1 MANTYV
7 DYTATAGQTDFNF
20 SFPYLENDHVE
31 VFIDGVESTA
41 FTISLSPTRVVLD
54 TAATG
59 GETVRV
65 RRSSDPTEDLVDF
78 VNGSILTESDL
89 DRAYL
94 HNRYLNEE
102 AYEGN
107 TASLQT
113 ASGSTNFDAN
123 FNKIINLSPP
133 TNSLDAANKDYVDDK
148 LALSGTS
155 LSGFNKST
163 HTGDNATTTFT
174 LSFTPQTGTAS
185 AFRVAIDGV
194 LQTPDDAYTV
204 NTSTNQIT
212 FTSAPPT
219 NAEIVVIAT
228 GTAQD
233 VNSIGV
239 TATGSTTARTLADR
253 FADEVNVRDFG
264 AVGNGTTDDT
274 TAWEAARDYVLADP
288 FNRVFVAPA
297 GQHSLPNGINLY
309 GVVYC
314 RIEGNIVA
322 SDATK
327 EVVIGGNVVEADPCK
342 LMFHSG
348 NCTLKV
354 DGISRSHIE
363 FTRFNE
369 LHLFSSNSGE
379 NTKYNVSYSNFYF
392 TEVVDFRMETNTTSG
407 TTAWMNENKFFGGRI
422 TNSLVMTGDYPMNNN
437 SFYGFKLESI
447 GITIDANN
455 GSTGAHHNMFHD
467 ARLEGSMNF
476 TFGQY
481 TFNNLFFQTWSN
493 FANTMIWDLPAQ
505 VYTIT
510 DNGDNNRIIP
520 IHYTYTEKE
529 AVTLYDVKH
538 LGNNGV
544 FGISTVN
551 PEKISVIQN
560 GGTIFDSGLIP
571 VTDKSWFTLKGDA
584 DSFHLYLEVYDEDF
598 NPITTEPSS
607 GFKTSQ
613 GTTTWDASGFWWY
626 VTPVSGGNFAVNP
639 NADSNVKYIRYWAR
653 VDNAA
658 LGDEHTS
665 IKSWIAFPQE
675 DKYPAKN
682 LAEDNLKVDILSNKV
697 TATSEATAVDLLKF
711 TAGATAT
718 DAVGVL
724 SGQLIISLTGE
735 KSTSETGGSAYCFI
749 NVSREE
755 SGNISIN
762 TSTPTL
768 LTDGGVLDFTGI
780 TLATKAGASSSEA
793 ILTITIATNQSDP
806 FDSLNA
812 RARLTG
818 VRDQNLGYSSLIN
831 VEKI

>member
-1 MANTYV
+1 MAITKTNNRMIDGSVVNVV
-7 DYTATAGQTDFNF
+7 DY
-20 SFPYLENDHVE
+20 
-31 VFIDGVESTA
+31 
-41 FTISLSPTRVVLD
+41 
-54 TAATG
+54 
-59 GETVRV
+59 
-65 RRSSDPTEDLVDF
+65 
-78 VNGSILTESDL
+78 
-89 DRAYL
+89 
-94 HNRYLNEE
+94 
-102 AYEGN
+102 
-107 TASLQT
+107 
-113 ASGSTNFDAN
+113 
-123 FNKIINLSPP
+123 
-133 TNSLDAANKDYVDDK
+133 
-148 LALSGTS
+148 
-155 LSGFNKST
+155 
-163 HTGDNATTTFT
+163 
-174 LSFTPQTGTAS
+174 
-185 AFRVAIDGV
+185 
-194 LQTPDDAYTV
+194 
-204 NTSTNQIT
+204 
-212 FTSAPPT
+212 
-219 NAEIVVIAT
+219 
-228 GTAQD
+228 
-233 VNSIGV
+233 
-239 TATGSTTARTLADR
+239 
-253 FADEVNVRDFG
+253 G

-327 EVVIGGNVVEADPCK
+327 EVVIGGNVVVADPCK

-369 LHLFSSNSGE
+369 LHLLSSNSGE

-392 TEVVDFRMETNTTSG
+392 TEVVNFRMETNTTSG

-551 PEKISVIQN
+551 PEKITVIQN

-626 VTPVSGGNFAVNP
+626 VSPVAGGNFAVNP

-653 VDNAA
+653 VDNGAV
-658 LGDEHTS
+658 GDEHTS